1 MRLASVRKK
10 NKFVLKSFVKDLAF
24 RCTFMFMDWNAPSN
38 TGAPETAR
46 IVFLLK
52 ASKAYEG
59 KNQRKTISCR
69 LSHPGLARTLLVHKK
84 EMHMKAKTFMNTFK
98 LNVTRLRANVIF
110 ARDFR

>member
-1 MRLASVRKK
+1 
-10 NKFVLKSFVKDLAF
+10 
-24 RCTFMFMDWNAPSN
+24 MFMDWNAPSN

-46 IVFLLK
+46 IIFLLK

-59 KNQRKTISCR
+59 KNQRKTIACS

-98 LNVTRLRANVIF
+98 LNVTSLCANVIF
-110 ARDFR
+110 AHDFC

>member
-1 MRLASVRKK
+1 
-10 NKFVLKSFVKDLAF
+10 
-24 RCTFMFMDWNAPSN
+24 MDWNAPSN
-38 TGAPETAR
+38 TGRAQTAR
-46 IVFLLK
+46 IFFLLK

-59 KNQRKTISCR
+59 KNQRKTIACS

-98 LNVTRLRANVIF
+98 LKVTRLRANVIF